1 MAQHAILRFE
11 KHKGNP
17 ARPLEAHHERQKDQY
32 ASNPDIDTSRSKYNF
47 HIVKPEGRYYHFI
60 QSRIEQAGCRTRKD
74 STRFVD
80 TLITA
85 SPEFFKGKSPKE
97 IQAFFQ
103 RASDF
108 LIGRVGRENIVSA
121 VVHMDE
127 KTPHLHLTFVPLT
140 KDNRLCAKDII
151 GNRANLTKWQDDF
164 HAYMV
169 EKYPDLE
176 RGESASKTGR
186 KHIPT
191 RLFKQAV
198 SLSRQARA
206 IEATLDGINPLN
218 AGKKKE
224 EALSLLK
231 KWFPQMENFSGQLK
245 KYKVTINDLLAENEK
260 LEARAKASE
269 KGKIKDTMERAK
281 LKSELDD
288 LQRLVDRIPPDIL
301 PDLKHSKDEAW
312 INALHDRI
320 VPCMLNIFDKNSQ
333 KEIIRDYLEGKE
345 AFANS
350 AAFLKP
356 IRNEN
361 RWIFNV
367 DEGILEYRKLAGWDE
382 FACRCMIVLCLTC
395 TGNGISKPLLNN
407 KDEKQTIDAFVKA
420 LPVLGLSVRD
430 CMTVLATMCD
440 QIYNEKGKKLL
451 IKAVQK
457 HFVTEPGLAG
467 LADAALNSS
476 ASARIMAVEGLETLL
491 SQSQCTE
498 EARKA
503 LTTCAGDSSK
513 QVQELLAERYIRH
526 PDWEQDYLT
535 MLGSKKAAVHSL
547 VVRILAGIDTEKY
560 RSTLE
565 GALAVEKNAKV
576 TDQITALLNDVDC

>member
-17 ARPLEAHHERQKDQY
+17 ARPLEAHHERQKEQY

-80 TLITA
+80 TLVTA

-103 RASDF
+103 RAAAF

-140 KDNRLCAKDII
+140 KDNRLCAKEII

-198 SLSRQARA
+198 SLSKQARA
-206 IEATLDGINPLN
+206 IEAALDGINPLN

-224 EALSLLK
+224 EALSMLK

-245 KYKVTINDLLAENEK
+245 KLEHATTQEVKKSMQWKEAFKRLAGYVKGTEK
-260 LEARAKASE
+260 LSPETLNRLALIMGFQNWE
-269 KGKIKDTMERAK
+269 G
-281 LKSELDD
+281 LK
-288 LQRLVDRIPPDIL
+288 
-301 PDLKHSKDEAW
+301 
-312 INALHDRI
+312 NALH
-320 VPCMLNIFDKNSQ
+320 
-333 KEIIRDYLEGKE
+333 G
-345 AFANS
+345 
-350 AAFLKP
+350 
-356 IRNEN
+356 
-361 RWIFNV
+361 
-367 DEGILEYRKLAGWDE
+367 
-382 FACRCMIVLCLTC
+382 T
-395 TGNGISKPLLNN
+395 
-407 KDEKQTIDAFVKA
+407 
-420 LPVLGLSVRD
+420 
-430 CMTVLATMCD
+430 
-440 QIYNEKGKKLL
+440 
-451 IKAVQK
+451 
-457 HFVTEPGLAG
+457 
-467 LADAALNSS
+467 AD
-476 ASARIMAVEGLETLL
+476 
-491 SQSQCTE
+491 
-498 EARKA
+498 
-503 LTTCAGDSSK
+503 GDTNF
-513 QVQELLAERYIRH
+513 E
-526 PDWEQDYLT
+526 
-535 MLGSKKAAVHSL
+535 
-547 VVRILAGIDTEKY
+547 
-560 RSTLE
+560 
-565 GALAVEKNAKV
+565 
-576 TDQITALLNDVDC
+576 